1 MQPLEVS
8 PIPDSALPVDA
19 LREHLRLSFG
29 FADAVT
35 QDALL
40 IQYLRAALAQV
51 EARTGRALYARA
63 FVLRLN
69 RWRHDYAQPLLVAPV
84 SSLTSVTLRDAA
96 GMETVLPAQSYRLEA
111 DTSRPRLV
119 AAGMSLPMIPT
130 GGGAVIQMTAGF
142 GPDWTDIPADLRQA
156 VLLLAA
162 QFYEARDTG
171 LAKDTDFGVRALLER
186 WRDIRLGGGQA

>member
-1 MQPLEVS
+1 MQPTEIS
-8 PIPDSALPVDA
+8 PIPDSALPVGA

-29 FADAVT
+29 FADSVT

-51 EARTGRALYARA
+51 EARTGRALFSRTFA
-63 FVLRLN
+63 LRLA
-69 RWRHDYAQPLLVAPV
+69 RWRQDYAQPLLVAPV
-84 SSLTSVTLRDAA
+84 SAVVSVTLLDPS
-96 GMETVLPAQSYRLEA
+96 GLETLVAPQAYQLEA

-119 AAGMSLPMIPT
+119 AVGMTLPTIPAH
-130 GGGAVIQMTAGF
+130 GSVVIALTAGF

-162 QFYEARDTG
+162 QYYEGRDTG
-171 LAKDTDFGVRALLER
+171 ASKDADFGVRALLER
-186 WRDIRLGGGQA
+186 WRDIRLGGQA

>member
-1 MQPLEVS
+1 MQPIEVS

-19 LREHLRLSFG
+19 LRDHLRLSSG
-29 FADAVT
+29 FADAVS

-51 EARTGRALYARA
+51 EARTGRALYARPFA
-63 FVLRLN
+63 LRLA

-84 SSLTSVTLRDAA
+84 GSVVSVTLRDAGGA
-96 GMETVLPAQSYRLEA
+96 ETLLPAQAYHLEA

-119 AAGMSLPMIPT
+119 AAGLSLPAIPT
-130 GGGAVIQMTAGF
+130 GGVAVVQMVAGF
-142 GPDWTDIPADLRQA
+142 GPAWGDIPADLRQA

-162 QFYEARDTG
+162 QSYEGRDTG
-171 LAKDTDFGVRALLER
+171 ASRDADFGVRALLER
-186 WRDIRLGGGQA
+186 WRDIRLGGQA

>member
-1 MQPLEVS
+1 MQPIEII
-8 PIPDSALPVDA
+8 PIPDSALPVGA
-19 LREHLRLSFG
+19 LREHLRLSSG

-51 EARTGRALYARA
+51 EARTGRALFARPFA
-63 FVLRLN
+63 LRLS
-69 RWRHDYAQPLLVAPV
+69 RWRQDYAQPLLVAPV
-84 SSLTSVTLRDAA
+84 SAVVSVTLRDPS
-96 GMETVLPAQSYRLEA
+96 GVETLVAPQTYQLEA

-119 AAGMSLPMIPT
+119 AAGLSLPAIPM
-130 GGGAVIQMTAGF
+130 GGTVTIELTAGF

-162 QFYEARDTG
+162 QYYEGRDTG
-171 LAKDTDFGVRALLER
+171 ASKDADFGVRALLER
-186 WRDIRLGGGQA
+186 WRDIRLGGQA